1 MISRNLYLQILV
13 RVLILTAAALGL
25 AWIIFSQAA
34 NILTLVP
41 VVILFAVL
49 LNTVFYLNRMNRRI
63 FFFFDAI
70 KNEDSSLSLPNN
82 SHTQIEKDLNRS
94 LLEVNRQIQRIYKEN
109 QQQEK
114 YFQALIEH
122 AATGMF
128 TYNTKGFI
136 LHSNQ
141 QTRQL
146 LGLEPFTHIS
156 QLEAVDPRLHRAVE
170 EIHPG
175 QKHLTTLHKDEGV
188 VQLLIKASALLSDR
202 EELMLMSVQDIRNE
216 LDEKEVDSWR
226 KLIRVMRHE
235 IMNSVTPI
243 TSLSES
249 LSGYFHAGGRV
260 KTPAQIDEKTI
271 DTTYKGLELI
281 HEQAQG
287 LIRFVESYRQ
297 LTRVPE
303 PEKSSFPVRK
313 LLDNICILSQS
324 FPNAKRTE
332 LVCETGPE
340 DQELLADEQQIS
352 QVMVNLVKNA
362 YQATE
367 HKEGARVNI
376 SSGLNKYGRP
386 QITVSD
392 NGPGITDD
400 LLDKIFIPFF
410 TTKENG
416 SGIGL
421 SLSRQIMH
429 LHGGSLKINSVPGK
443 QTSVVLSF

>member
-1 MISRNLYLQILV
+1 MV
-13 RVLILTAAALGL
+13 
-25 AWIIFSQAA
+25 
-34 NILTLVP
+34 
-41 VVILFAVL
+41 
-49 LNTVFYLNRMNRRI
+49 
-63 FFFFDAI
+63 
-70 KNEDSSLSLPNN
+70 
-82 SHTQIEKDLNRS
+82 
-94 LLEVNRQIQRIYKEN
+94 
-109 QQQEK
+109 
-114 YFQALIEH
+114 
-122 AATGMF
+122 
-128 TYNTKGFI
+128 
-136 LHSNQ
+136 
-141 QTRQL
+141 
-146 LGLEPFTHIS
+146 
-156 QLEAVDPRLHRAVE
+156 VE

-175 QKHLTTLHKDEGV
+175 QKHLTTLHKDEEV

-202 EELMLMSVQDIRNE
+202 EELMLLSVQDIRNE

-249 LSGYFHAGGRV
+249 LSGYLYEGGRV

-271 DTTYKGLELI
+271 NTTYKGLELI

-287 LIRFVESYRQ
+287 LIHFVESYRQ

-313 LLDNICILSQS
+313 LLDDICILSQS

-332 LVCETGPE
+332 LVLETGSE

-352 QVMVNLVKNA
+352 QVLVNLVKNA

-367 HKEGARVNI
+367 HKGGARVNI
-376 SSGLNKYGRP
+376 TSGLDKYGRP

-421 SLSRQIMH
+421 SLSRQIMQM
-429 LHGGSLKINSVPGK
+429 HGGSLKINSIPGK

>member
-1 MISRNLYLQILV
+1 MISRNFYLQILL
-13 RVLILTAAALGL
+13 RVLILTTVALGM
-25 AWIIFSQAA
+25 AWIIFGPAA
-34 NILTLVP
+34 NILALVP
-41 VVILFAVL
+41 AVILVAVL
-49 LNTVFYLNRMNRRI
+49 LNTVLYLNRMNRRI
-63 FFFFDAI
+63 YFFFEAI
-70 KNEDSSLSLPNN
+70 KNEDSSLSFPND
-82 SHTQIEKDLNRS
+82 SHTQIEKELNRS

-109 QQQEK
+109 QKQEQ

-136 LHSNQ
+136 LHSNK

-146 LGLEPFTHIS
+146 FGLEPFTHIS
-156 QLEAVDPRLHRAVE
+156 QLEVVDPRLHQAVE
-170 EIHPG
+170 EIQPG
-175 QKHLTTLHKDEGV
+175 QKHLTTLQKDEGV
-188 VQLLIKASALLSDR
+188 VQLLIKASALLSDG
-202 EELMLMSVQDIRNE
+202 EELMLLSVQDIRNE

-226 KLIRVMRHE
+226 KLIQVMRHE

-249 LSGYFHAGGRV
+249 LSGYFHVEGRV

-287 LIRFVESYRQ
+287 LIRFVETYRQ

-303 PEKSSFPVRK
+303 PEKTSFPVRK
-313 LLDNICILSQS
+313 LMDNICILSQS

-332 LVCETGPE
+332 LVCETRTE
-340 DQELLADEQQIS
+340 DQELLADEHQIS

-362 YQATE
+362 FQATE

-376 SSGLNKYGRP
+376 SSGFDKYGRS

-421 SLSRQIMH
+421 SLSRQIMQM
-429 LHGGSLKINSVPGK
+429 HGGSLKINSVPGK
-443 QTSVVLSF
+443 QTSIILSF

>member
-13 RVLILTAAALGL
+13 RVLVLVAAALGL

-34 NILTLVP
+34 NILALVP

-49 LNTVFYLNRMNRRI
+49 LNTVFFLNRVNRRI

-70 KNEDSSLSLPNN
+70 KNEDSSLSFPNN
-82 SHTQIEKDLNRS
+82 SHTLIEKDLNRS
-94 LLEVNRQIQRIYKEN
+94 LLEVNRQIQRIYREN
-109 QQQEK
+109 QKQEK
-114 YFQALIEH
+114 YFQTLIEH

-128 TYNTKGFI
+128 TYNKKGFI

-146 LGLEPFTHIS
+146 LGLDPFTHIS
-156 QLEAVDPRLHRAVE
+156 QLESVDPRLHRVVE
-170 EIHPG
+170 EIRPG
-175 QKHLTTLHKDEGV
+175 QKHLTNLHKDDGV
-188 VQLLIKASALLSDR
+188 IQLLIKASALLSDR
-202 EELMLMSVQDIRNE
+202 EELMLLSVQDIRTE

-226 KLIRVMRHE
+226 KLIQVMRHE

-249 LSGYFHAGGRV
+249 LSSYFHAEGRV

-271 DTTYKGLELI
+271 NSTYKGLELI

-313 LLDNICILSQS
+313 LFDNIYILSQS
-324 FPNAKRTE
+324 FPNAIRTQ
-332 LVCETGPE
+332 LVLETETE

-352 QVMVNLVKNA
+352 QVLVNLVKNA

-367 HKEGARVNI
+367 HKEDARVNI
-376 SSGLNKYGRP
+376 SSGLDRYGRP
-386 QITVSD
+386 RIIVSD
-392 NGPGITDD
+392 NGAGITDD
-400 LLDKIFIPFF
+400 LMDKIFIPFF

-421 SLSRQIMH
+421 SLSRQIMQM
-429 LHGGSLKINSVPGK
+429 HGGSLKINSIPGK

>member
-1 MISRNLYLQILV
+1 MISRNFYLQILL
-13 RVLILTAAALGL
+13 RVLILTTVALGM
-25 AWIIFSQAA
+25 AWIIFGPAA
-34 NILTLVP
+34 NILALVP
-41 VVILFAVL
+41 AVILVAVL
-49 LNTVFYLNRMNRRI
+49 LNTVLYLNRMNRRI
-63 FFFFDAI
+63 YFFFEAI
-70 KNEDSSLSLPNN
+70 KNEDSSLSFPND
-82 SHTQIEKDLNRS
+82 SHTQIEKELNRS

-109 QQQEK
+109 QKQEQ

-136 LHSNQ
+136 LHSNK

-146 LGLEPFTHIS
+146 FGLEPFTHIS
-156 QLEAVDPRLHRAVE
+156 QLEVVDPRLHQAVE
-170 EIHPG
+170 EIQPG
-175 QKHLTTLHKDEGV
+175 QKHLTTLQKDEGV
-188 VQLLIKASALLSDR
+188 VQLLIKASALLSDG
-202 EELMLMSVQDIRNE
+202 EELMLLSVQDIRNE

-226 KLIRVMRHE
+226 KLIQVMRHE

-249 LSGYFHAGGRV
+249 LSGYFHVEGRV

-271 DTTYKGLELI
+271 TTTLNGLELI

-287 LIRFVESYRQ
+287 LIRFVDSYRQ

-303 PEKSSFPVRK
+303 PEKTSFPVRK
-313 LLDNICILSQS
+313 LMDNICILSQS

-332 LVCETGPE
+332 LVCETRTE
-340 DQELLADEQQIS
+340 DQELLADEHQIS

-362 YQATE
+362 FQATE

-376 SSGLNKYGRP
+376 SSGFDKYGRS

-421 SLSRQIMH
+421 SLSRQIMQM
-429 LHGGSLKINSVPGK
+429 HGGSLKINSVPGK
-443 QTSVVLSF
+443 QTSIILSF